1 MNLNELRRLLRRVEQ
16 QQLEAGDWSALKS
29 VVWELIEEVGAGD
42 RSPAEGAAASDDGDA
57 GVARREP
64 N

>member
-1 MNLNELRRLLRRVEQ
+1 MNLDELRGLLRRVEQ
-16 QQLEAGDWSALKS
+16 QQLEVGDWSALES
-29 VVWELIEEVGAGD
+29 VVWGFIEEVGAGD
-42 RSPAEGAAASDDGDA
+42 RSPAEGAVASDDGDA